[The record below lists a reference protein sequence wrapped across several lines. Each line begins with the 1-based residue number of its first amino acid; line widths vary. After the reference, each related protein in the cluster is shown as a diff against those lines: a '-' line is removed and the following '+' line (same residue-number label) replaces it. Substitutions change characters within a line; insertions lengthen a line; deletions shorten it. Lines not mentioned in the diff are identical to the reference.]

1 MRYDQFRAMFGDM
14 LDPALEEEFKTMQ
27 QMGLPTMLINSYGDM
42 GEVHNTL
49 YWAGPVHI
57 VKCTMSSREQLSC
70 RRSISTH
77 QN

>member
-1 MRYDQFRAMFGDM
+1 MFGDM

-49 YWAGPVHI
+49 YWAGPV
-57 VKCTMSSREQLSC
+57 L
-70 RRSISTH
+70 
-77 QN
+77 